1 MIKEIFN
8 RGHTPGIAF
17 GLTIILL
24 MLIMPVHADSGNR
37 VWKEGMPTTYTW
49 DSHSFAGFYYN
60 LDENLGTEELTIT
73 NIKRT
78 IDHGDLTYTTMPIEV
93 EFEHPGFGKYQVI
106 GFMAD
111 KYFAGYTG
119 NSIISRGDTMSTL
132 GRNQLHK
139 VILDDD
145 EKRVINE
152 GGTLT
157 LKEGYVLKMT
167 AVDIGAGPGQ
177 IMVTL
182 LKDGNEVDT
191 GVTAGND
198 NYVYSKNLGGV
209 KDMPILAVHFDS
221 VFRGREVNAAF
232 IRGVFQISETYT
244 DINSGDRYGELEI
257 SNVGS
262 GGIDMTNRNSL
273 SLSSGNTV
281 SLVGDLKIV
290 VADSS
295 TLRFALSVERTGAFE
310 MRGTTYP
317 ETSEW
322 TPMNFGLNI
331 GGTNLGFYYDMDRD
345 VGNERLTIEKIN
357 GRNIPQ
363 GKLRYSTTADEINFD
378 YPEFGTYKVIGFMAD
393 RYFAGYTTSSAIT
406 KNQVMSTLGRSRL
419 YKILI
424 DDDTKRT
431 LTQGGTLTLKDGYV
445 LKITDVDIGAGA
457 GQVLLSLL
465 KDGVQIDTDVVT
477 GNDNYVFTRTVG
489 SDELPIIAV
498 HFDAIFRGREVNAAF
513 ARGVFQISE
522 NYTSIATGDRFGQM
536 EVETVNSDKIEMVNS
551 NSLGM
556 SSGNNVDVM
565 GNIKFKVANSNT
577 VRFYPFVY
585 VTPDMISS
593 QLSIV
598 APDKAI
604 AGDEIRIKVTAGGQP
619 VEAVFI
625 TINSDMGQTDIN
637 GLLNLSLKKTMKG
650 GTYNISATKL
660 GYQRASKEMVIQ
672 EYIEDRLSIEAPEK
686 GNQYGNLT
694 IKVLNKDQ
702 PVAGA
707 TVSYDDTVIGTTD
720 AAGIITYTPQ
730 NSGIHTI
737 YASKSGFATAARD
750 IEVRVPYAEF
760 KAVDISVNDVIV
772 SNEKVEVKTNITN
785 IGTKGDTLPV
795 GLIINSTEIVSM
807 PVKIAAG
814 EVKQVTFTK
823 EVNLPPGNY
832 TIEVLGQKKV
842 VQVKEA
848 PFNVFLVLVVIIVI
862 GAVVI
867 FLLTSKGR
875 TTAGIP
881 KDQAAESKDKT
892 AEGEIKK

>member
-1 MIKEIFN
+1 MIKEIIN
-8 RGHTPGIAF
+8 RGRTPGIAI
-17 GLTIILL
+17 GITIILL
-24 MLIMPVHADSGNR
+24 MLIMPVEAASGNR

-60 LDENLGTEELTIT
+60 LDENLGTEELTIN

-78 IDHGDLTYTTMPIEV
+78 IDPGDLTYTTMPIEV

-119 NSIISRGDTMSTL
+119 NSIISGGSTISTL
-132 GRNQLHK
+132 GRSQLHK
-139 VILDDD
+139 VIIDDD
-145 EKRVINE
+145 DKRVINE

-182 LKDGNEVDT
+182 LKDGTEVDT
-191 GVTAGND
+191 GVIAGNS
-198 NYVYSKNLGGV
+198 NYIYSEKLGAV
-209 KDMPILAVHFDS
+209 KDMPVLAVHFDS

-232 IRGVFQISETYT
+232 IRGVFQISEAFTN
-244 DINSGDRYGELEI
+244 INSGDRYGELEI
-257 SNVGS
+257 SSVGS
-262 GGIDMTNRNSL
+262 GGIDMSNRNSL

-281 SLVGDLKIV
+281 DLVGDLKIV

-322 TPMNFGLNI
+322 DPMNFGLNI

-345 VGNERLTIEKIN
+345 VGNEKLTIEQIN
-357 GRNIPQ
+357 GRTIPN

-378 YPEFGTYKVIGFMAD
+378 YPQFGTYKVIGFMAD
-393 RYFAGYTTSSAIT
+393 RYFAGYTAGSVIT
-406 KNQVMSTLGRSRL
+406 KNQPISTLGRDRL

-465 KDGVQIDTDVVT
+465 KDGVQVDSDVVT
-477 GNDNYVFTRTVG
+477 GNDNYVLSRSMG
-489 SDELPIIAV
+489 SVDLPIISV

-513 ARGVFQISE
+513 FFFVLEISDI
-522 NYTSIATGDRFGQM
+522 YTSITSNDKFGEM
-536 EVETVNSDKIEMVNS
+536 EVETVNSDRIDMVNK
-551 NSLGM
+551 NSLSM
-556 SSGNNVDVM
+556 SSGDTVDIM
-565 GNIKFKVANSNT
+565 GNIKFKVANSDT

-593 QLSIV
+593 QLSID
-598 APDKAI
+598 APDKAT
-604 AGDEIRIKVTAGGQP
+604 AGDEIMVKVTAGGQP
-619 VEAVFI
+619 VEAAFI
-625 TINSDMGQTDIN
+625 SINSEFGQTDIN
-637 GLLNLSLKKTMKG
+637 GLLNVSLKKTMKG
-650 GTYNISATKL
+650 GTYNISVTKL
-660 GYQRASKEMVIQ
+660 GYQKASKELVVQ
-672 EYIEDRLSIEAPEK
+672 DYVEDRLGIEAPEK
-686 GNQYGNLT
+686 GNQFGNIT
-694 IKVLNKDQ
+694 IRVMNKGQ

-707 TVSYDDTVIGTTD
+707 TVNYDDKVIGSTD
-720 AAGIITYTPQ
+720 AAGNLIYRLE
-730 NSGIHTI
+730 NSGTHTI

-760 KAVDISVNDVIV
+760 KALDIRVNNVVI
-772 SNEKVEVKTNITN
+772 SNEKVEVQTNITN
-785 IGTKGDTLPV
+785 VGTKGDTLPV

-807 PVKIAAG
+807 PVTIAAG
-814 EVKQVTFTK
+814 EVKEVTFTK

-832 TIEVLGQKKV
+832 TVEVLGQKKIV
-842 VQVKEA
+842 EVREA
-848 PFNVFLVLVVIIVI
+848 PFNIFLALLVIIVI

-867 FLLTSKGR
+867 FLLTKGR
-875 TTAGIP
+875 TRSGTA
-881 KDQAAESKDKT
+881 KDQPV
-892 AEGEIKK
+892 EGEIKKK